1 MQFDP
6 LRAFPYP
13 VLRPGSNDYID
24 SALQTVVELIQ
35 SPDTLEITAEA
46 DIAVGVDEIRALII
60 EGKASYAA
68 VFACRDTYFRKAVLS
83 AEPHLS
89 ERFPAGALRGEVL
102 IYPYVVA
109 DKAIE
114 AFRCRWIN
122 PEFGPGP
129 FAFPAGAVLAVDEP
143 QLIHVDRETFQPISS
158 CFVLVPNE
166 HVPANEWKVD
176 ASEDKVRI
184 AVNPALKER
193 IGNAR
198 NDKRNRAI
206 LLNSIYF
213 GAVTQCL
220 TILKE
225 GDEVADQRWAKIFR
239 QRLAEQHLDLEAN
252 HESWLAQQLMRHPFA
267 IVDRYF
273 FGEGGE

>member
-1 MQFDP
+1 MQFDT

-13 VLRPGSNDYID
+13 VLRPGSNDYLD
-24 SALQTVVELIQ
+24 SALQTVVELVQ
-35 SPDTLEITAEA
+35 SPDTLDITAEA
-46 DIAVGVDEIRALII
+46 DIAVGVEEIRALIAA
-60 EGKASYAA
+60 GKAQYAA

-83 AEPHLS
+83 SDRNLR

-109 DKAIE
+109 SEAIE
-114 AFRCRWIN
+114 AFHCRWIN

-129 FAFPAGAVLAVDEP
+129 FASPQGAVLAVDEP
-143 QLIHVDRETFQPISS
+143 QLIYVDRETFQPISS

-166 HVPANEWKVD
+166 NVPPNEWKVD

-184 AVNPALKER
+184 GVHPSLKER

-198 NDKRNRAI
+198 NDKKNRAI

-220 TILKE
+220 TLLKA
-225 GDEVADQRWAKIFR
+225 GDEVAEQRWTKIVR
-239 QRLAEQHLDLEAN
+239 QRLADQHLDLDAH

-273 FGEGGE
+273 FGESGE